1 MLWNDDVWREREAFE
16 GKMTYVMIIQKGNPS
31 AKHVF
36 PSKKGTRTGWL
47 GKELKRCVRPYTCGM
62 LMAGRPS
69 TAAAIHL
76 ERGMEY
82 DPLCSTSVVHISL

>member
-1 MLWNDDVWREREAFE
+1 MQPPRLACYFMEREREGGGREGGREREAFE

-47 GKELKRCVRPYTCGM
+47 GKELKRCARP
-62 LMAGRPS
+62 
-69 TAAAIHL
+69 
-76 ERGMEY
+76 
-82 DPLCSTSVVHISL
+82 

>member
-47 GKELKRCVRPYTCGM
+47 GKELKRCARP
-62 LMAGRPS
+62 
-69 TAAAIHL
+69 
-76 ERGMEY
+76 
-82 DPLCSTSVVHISL
+82 